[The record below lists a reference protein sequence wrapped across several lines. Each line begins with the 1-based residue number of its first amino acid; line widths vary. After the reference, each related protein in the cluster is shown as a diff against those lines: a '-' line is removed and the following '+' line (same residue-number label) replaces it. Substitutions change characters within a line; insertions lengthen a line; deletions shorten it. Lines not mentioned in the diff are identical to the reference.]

1 MGSRRVGEFVTTKII
16 RRRRATSNVNPASSA
31 AGVDRFVGWF
41 CDSGWIPWIVDLIW
55 IHECEFDSRTRNGSG
70 VEQHLSAGEA
80 AAALKEQAEHKCVCV
95 GICVFRLYNAVI
107 KSHPKYASVS
117 GAELIS
123 LTYSI
128 FVLVK
133 EMKATIGEFLIAFL
147 KIQNTPR

>member
-95 GICVFRLYNAVI
+95 LEFSYFDFIMLSSNLTRNTRVFLALSLY
-107 KSHPKYASVS
+107 P
-117 GAELIS
+117 
-123 LTYSI
+123 
-128 FVLVK
+128 
-133 EMKATIGEFLIAFL
+133 
-147 KIQNTPR
+147 